1 MPVHLSAYYYY
12 YCMFSFYQ
20 SLWAFCSAS
29 TQVQVL
35 KKKEINAT
43 VKESNVFK
51 RISVLE
57 VIVYGMNDQN

>member
-1 MPVHLSAYYYY
+1 MSVHLSVFYY

-20 SLWAFCSAS
+20 SLWGFCLAS

-43 VKESNVFK
+43 VKESNVSK